1 MKRHGEPFVRPLRD
15 GQRGQSMVLV
25 ALSLI
30 VFLGMGAITIDLAH
44 IYISYQQLV
53 TATNAAA
60 LAGGQAIPNATGP
73 TAVTIAQNYSAYPG
87 GYNASS
93 NLQHVS
99 FSPTTGCITTS
110 AYPNIGAPPCVIYP
124 NSCPST
130 ACNSIQVSSSAYVAT
145 YFAKIFGIN
154 YVQVSAT
161 AVATA
166 KGVGAPPFHIMM
178 VLDTTASMGQGL
190 DGGCTQNGT
199 SYSPEQCAQYGMQT
213 LLAQLDP
220 CYGVVVSCTGGTN
233 PGTVANPWDQVGLMV
248 FPGLCSDAAN
258 GVTTGNCP
266 AATVLTNT
274 NANATYAPEDY
285 GCPSTA
291 PPIAAYNNNPEYL
304 LLPFQENYRG
314 NSGSVS
320 DTAGLNTSSSLF
332 DAIGAGTNN
341 CGVKTPGGE
350 GTFYA
355 GAIQAAQ
362 DYLTAYNTPNV
373 KNVIIILSDGNPTA
387 TAAQMGGAVK
397 ETDGPCASATSPC
410 TATHL
415 YPATSECTQAV
426 QAAAYAQGKGTV
438 IYSVSYGSETAGCTS
453 ETASSSYKTPC
464 ATMQGM
470 SSLPLSQYFF
480 SVPQSDSSNPT
491 QTTVCPNAVPLT
503 SLNQVFSNI
512 AGQLTVSRLVPP
524 SDF

>member
-1 MKRHGEPFVRPLRD
+1 MKRHGESFVRPVRD
-15 GQRGQSMVLV
+15 GQRGQSLVLV

-30 VFLGMGAITIDLAH
+30 FFLGIGAITIDLAH

-73 TAVTIAQNYSAYPG
+73 TAVTVAQNYSAYPG
-87 GYNASS
+87 GYNASP
-93 NLQHVS
+93 NLLHVQ
-99 FSPTTGCITTS
+99 FSPSTGCINTS
-110 AYPNIGAPPCVIYP
+110 TYNNIGAPPCVIYP
-124 NSCPST
+124 NSCPTT
-130 ACNSIQVSSSAYVAT
+130 ACNSIQVSSSGYVAT
-145 YFAKIFGIN
+145 YFAKIFGIS

-166 KGVGAPPFHIMM
+166 KGVGAPPFHIMV
-178 VLDTTASMGQGL
+178 VLDTTASMGTGT
-190 DGGCTQNGT
+190 DTGCTQNGT
-199 SYSPEQCAQYGMQT
+199 SYTPEQCAQYGIQT

-220 CYGVVVSCTGGTN
+220 CYGGVVTCTGGSN

-248 FPGLCSDAAN
+248 FPGLCSSTN
-258 GVTTGNCP
+258 SGVTTGNCP
-266 AATVLTNT
+266 AVAAAGLTNT
-274 NANATYAPEDY
+274 SANSTYAPGDY

-314 NSGSVS
+314 NSASVS
-320 DTAGLNTSSSLF
+320 DTSGLNTSSNLF

-341 CGVKTPGGE
+341 CGVKTPGGV

-373 KNVIIILSDGNPTA
+373 KNVIIILSDGNATA
-387 TAAQMGGAVK
+387 TAANMGGAVK
-397 ETDGPCASATSPC
+397 EVYGPCASATAPC
-410 TATHL
+410 TATHI

-426 QAAAYAQGKGTV
+426 QAAQYAQGKGTV
-438 IYSVSYGSETAGCTS
+438 IYSVSYGSETTGCTS
-453 ETASSSYKTPC
+453 ETGSSSYKTPC

-480 SVPQSDSSNPT
+480 SVPDSTTANG
-491 QTTVCPNAVPLT
+491 TVCTGAVSLT
-503 SLNQVFSNI
+503 KLSQVFSNI

-524 SDF
+524 GDF